1 MGRLARARPRSS
13 GLFIAG
19 LLFLAGCDEED
30 PLDVEVL
37 GALAVDEGTAT
48 GSGRSGNYG
57 PVDAETLVVALESCD
72 CPDVGE
78 ANGCDLVAGL
88 EATTDV
94 LAVLQIDGFVRISY
108 RDVELTGPLDADG
121 SMAAASVRD
130 ESNFLYTARTLA
142 RLDAR
147 FEQDT
152 QGTRLSGTL
161 QQRLEGELLGDRVD
175 CRASFRVTAVR

>member
-1 MGRLARARPRSS
+1 MNRPAPLALLVA
-13 GLFIAG
+13 GLFAVP
-19 LLFLAGCDEED
+19 ACEEDD
-30 PLDVEVL
+30 PLDVDVL
-37 GALAVDEGTAT
+37 AALAVDEGTAT

-57 PVDAETLVVALESCD
+57 PVDEETLVVALESCD

-78 ANGCDLVAGL
+78 ADGCDLVAGL

-94 LAVLQIDGFVRISY
+94 LRVLQIDGFVRISY
-108 RDVELTGPLDADG
+108 RDVELTGPLDANG

-130 ESNFLYTARTLA
+130 ESNFLYTARALT
-142 RLDAR
+142 RLDAQ

-152 QGTRLSGTL
+152 QGTRLEGTL
-161 QQRLEGELLGDRVD
+161 QQRLQGDLLGDRVD